1 MGYGNGQ
8 RRRVEYKWRRLKGWH
23 LPDTTEWQSLFS
35 VVGGKTAA
43 GKMLKSTS
51 GWNSNGEGLDAF
63 GFSALSAGYR
73 DYRGGGHY
81 EGIDFKYFAYSVRCV
96 KD

>member
-1 MGYGNGQ
+1 
-8 RRRVEYKWRRLKGWH
+8 
-23 LPDTTEWQSLFS
+23 LFS
-35 VVGGKTAA
+35 AVGGKTAA

-96 KD
+96 KE

>member
-1 MGYGNGQ
+1 
-8 RRRVEYKWRRLKGWH
+8 
-23 LPDTTEWQSLFS
+23 
-35 VVGGKTAA
+35 
-43 GKMLKSTS
+43 MLKSTS

-73 DYRGGGHY
+73 DYRGGGGHY

>member
-8 RRRVEYKWRRLKGWH
+8 RRRVEYKWRGLKGWH

-35 VVGGKTAA
+35 AVGGKTAA

-51 GWNSNGEGLDAF
+51 GWNSNGEGLNAF

-73 DYRGGGHY
+73 DYRGGHY